1 MLEDNYNH
9 LEIEDKIYNFWESN
23 RLFEPKKNNNKKKY
37 FSIVIPPP
45 NVTGNLHMGHAL
57 NNSIQDLLV
66 RFYRL
71 RGYETLWQPGT
82 DHAGIATE
90 LVVEKK
96 LNEKKQTKNILGRE
110 KFLKEVWNWK
120 EQSGNIIINQLKK
133 LGSSCDWSQTRFT
146 MDKNMSEAVTKVFSE
161 LYKKKLIY
169 KDFKLSNWDPV
180 LKTAISDLEVV
191 QKEIEG
197 KLYYIKYFIDK
208 NDFISIATTRP
219 ETIFADSAIAVN
231 PKDKR
236 YKKLISKKA
245 KIPIIDKQI
254 KIIAD
259 DYADPNQ
266 GSGAVKITPAHDFND
281 YEVGLRHDLE
291 KINIL
296 EADGR
301 LNENCPKK
309 YQGLDRFEAR
319 KLIIDDLKSINALEK
334 EEIIKHNVPYGDRS
348 NSIIEPY
355 LTEQWFLNVKKM
367 STEALK
373 AVKNKKTIFFP
384 EVWTKNYNL
393 WLKDIRPWCISR
405 QIWWGHQIPIWYGN
419 DGKVFSAKDQID
431 AQKQADKYYKKKN
444 SPINQDKDVLDTWF
458 SSALWPFASLGWPKK
473 TYNLKRFYKTSV
485 LVTGFD
491 ILFFWVARMMMM
503 GLFFTNKVPFD
514 KVYIHALVRDIHGQK
529 MSKSKGN
536 VIDPLDLI
544 KKYGADALR
553 FTLMSMASPGRDV
566 KLSEERVKGYR
577 NFLTKIWNV
586 SKFCEFNKCNQDI
599 QIDNKDI
606 KLEVNQWIINEF
618 IYTKN
623 NIDNHIK
630 NFRFDEASKEIYNFV
645 WNVFCDWYLEFSK
658 SIFYSNN
665 HSQIKETKKIFGF
678 IFSKILLILHP
689 FIPFVTEELWSK
701 LKFLEIHRSPLINF
715 NSNKEIKIIKNNNIQ
730 LINWLIKLVSLI
742 RSTKVILQV
751 PPGSFVDICLDYLPK
766 DKQNFLDRN
775 FLIFKKAARI
785 ENYFKKDEKNE
796 NILSVYLDG
805 DIILIKFTTEIS
817 LNDQIIRV
825 KEKIDLIKNSIT
837 LAKNKLSNKSFVNK
851 APKDVV
857 DKEKDILKKLVNDLN
872 QLESIISIKN

>member
-23 RLFEPKKNNNKKKY
+23 KLFEPIKNNKKKY

-57 NNSIQDLLV
+57 NISIQDLLV
-66 RFYRL
+66 RFYRIK
-71 RGYETLWQPGT
+71 GYETLWQPGT

-96 LNEKKQTKNILGRE
+96 LNEKNQTKKILGRDR
-110 KFLKEVWNWK
+110 FLKEVWNWK
-120 EQSGNIIINQLKK
+120 EHSGNLIINQLKK

-146 MDKNMSEAVTKVFSE
+146 MDKFMSEAVIKVFLE
-161 LYKKKLIY
+161 LHKQKLIY
-169 KDFKLSNWDPV
+169 KDYKLSNWDPV

-191 QKEIEG
+191 QKEVEG
-197 KLYYIKYFIDK
+197 KLYYIKYFFNK
-208 NDFISIATTRP
+208 NDFITIATTRP
-219 ETIFADSAIAVN
+219 ETIFADTAIAVN

-236 YKKLISKKA
+236 YKKLINKYV

-254 KIIAD
+254 KIITD
-259 DYADPNQ
+259 DYADPTQ

-281 YEVGLRHDLE
+281 YEVGLRHNLE

-296 EADGR
+296 ESDGR
-301 LNENCPKK
+301 LNKNCPQK
-309 YQGLDRFEAR
+309 YCGLDRFEAR
-319 KLIIDDLKSINALEK
+319 KLIIENLKSINALEK
-334 EEIIKHNVPYGDRS
+334 EEKIKHNVPYGDRS

-384 EVWTKNYNL
+384 ESWTKTYNL

-405 QIWWGHQIPIWYGN
+405 QIWWGHQIPIWYGS
-419 DGKVFSAKDQID
+419 DGNIFSAKDQND
-431 AQKQADKYYKKKN
+431 AQKQADKFYKKKN
-444 SPINQDKDVLDTWF
+444 SPINQDSNVLDTWF
-458 SSALWPFASLGWPKK
+458 SSALWPFASLGWPKR
-473 TYNLKRFYKTSV
+473 TYNFKRFYKTSV

-503 GLFFTNKVPFD
+503 GLFVTKKVPFD
-514 KVYIHALVRDIHGQK
+514 KVYIHALVRDEHGQK

-586 SKFCEFNKCNQDI
+586 SKFCDFNKCN
-599 QIDNKDI
+599 NDI
-606 KLEVNQWIINEF
+606 KIDSKKVKLEFNQWIINEY
-618 IYTKN
+618 IHASKN
-623 NIDNHIK
+623 IENHIK
-630 NFRFDEASKEIYNFV
+630 SFRFDEASKEIYNFV
-645 WNVFCDWYLEFSK
+645 WNIFCDWYLEFSK
-658 SIFYSNN
+658 SIFYSDNQN
-665 HSQIKETKKIFGF
+665 QIKETKKVFGF
-678 IFSKILLILHP
+678 IFSNILLTLHP
-689 FIPFVTEELWSK
+689 FIPFITEELWNR
-701 LKFLEIHRSPLINF
+701 LKFSELYKSPLINF
-715 NSNKEIKIIKNNNIQ
+715 CSNKEIKLIKNNNIE

-751 PPGSFVDICLDYLPK
+751 SPGSFVDVCTDHLPK
-766 DKQNFLDRN
+766 NKKNFLDRN
-775 FLIFKKAARI
+775 FLIFKKASRV
-785 ENYFKKDEKNE
+785 ENYFNKTEKNQ
-796 NILSVYLDG
+796 NIMPIYLDG
-805 DIILIKFTTEIS
+805 DAILIKFATEIS
-817 LNDQIIRV
+817 LKDQIIKV
-825 KEKIDLIKNSIT
+825 KEKIDLIKNTISVI
-837 LAKNKLSNKSFVNK
+837 KNKLSNKSFINK

-857 DKEKDILKKLVNDLN
+857 DKEKDNLKRLVNDLN

>member
-23 RLFEPKKNNNKKKY
+23 KLFEPIKNNKKKY

-57 NNSIQDLLV
+57 NISIQDLLV
-66 RFYRL
+66 RFYRIK
-71 RGYETLWQPGT
+71 GYETLWQPGT

-96 LNEKKQTKNILGRE
+96 LNEKNQTKKILGRD

-120 EQSGNIIINQLKK
+120 EHSGNLIINQLKK

-146 MDKNMSEAVTKVFSE
+146 MDKFMSEAVIKVFLE
-161 LYKKKLIY
+161 LHKQKLIY
-169 KDFKLSNWDPV
+169 KDYKLSNWDPV

-191 QKEIEG
+191 QKEVEG
-197 KLYYIKYFIDK
+197 KLYYIKYFFNK
-208 NDFISIATTRP
+208 NDFITIATTRP
-219 ETIFADSAIAVN
+219 ETIFADTAIAVN

-236 YKKLISKKA
+236 YKKLINKYV

-254 KIIAD
+254 KIITD
-259 DYADPNQ
+259 DYADPTQ

-281 YEVGLRHDLE
+281 YEVGLRHNLE

-296 EADGR
+296 ESDGR
-301 LNENCPKK
+301 LNKNCPQK
-309 YQGLDRFEAR
+309 YCGLDRFEAR
-319 KLIIDDLKSINALEK
+319 KLIIENLKSINALEK
-334 EEIIKHNVPYGDRS
+334 EEKIKHNVPYGDRS

-384 EVWTKNYNL
+384 ESWTKTYNL

-419 DGKVFSAKDQID
+419 DGNIFSAKDQND
-431 AQKQADKYYKKKN
+431 AQKQADKFYKKKN
-444 SPINQDKDVLDTWF
+444 SPINQDRNVLDTWF
-458 SSALWPFASLGWPKK
+458 SSALWPFASLGWPKR
-473 TYNLKRFYKTSV
+473 TYNFKRFYKTSV

-503 GLFFTNKVPFD
+503 GLFVTKKVPFD
-514 KVYIHALVRDIHGQK
+514 KVYIHALVRDEHGQK

-586 SKFCEFNKCNQDI
+586 SKFCDFNKCNH
-599 QIDNKDI
+599 DI
-606 KLEVNQWIINEF
+606 KIDSKKVKLEFNQWIINEY
-618 IYTKN
+618 IHASKN
-623 NIDNHIK
+623 IENHIK
-630 NFRFDEASKEIYNFV
+630 SFRFDEASKEIYNFV
-645 WNVFCDWYLEFSK
+645 WNIFCDWYLEFSK
-658 SIFYSNN
+658 SIFYSDNQN
-665 HSQIKETKKIFGF
+665 QIKETKKVFGF
-678 IFSKILLILHP
+678 IFSNILLTLHP
-689 FIPFVTEELWSK
+689 FIPFITEELWNR
-701 LKFLEIHRSPLINF
+701 LKFSELYKSPLINF
-715 NSNKEIKIIKNNNIQ
+715 YSNKEIKLIKNNNIE

-751 PPGSFVDICLDYLPK
+751 SPGSFVDVCTDHLPK
-766 DKQNFLDRN
+766 NKKNFLDRN
-775 FLIFKKAARI
+775 FLIFKKASRV
-785 ENYFKKDEKNE
+785 ENYFKKTEKNE
-796 NILSVYLDG
+796 NIMPIYLDG
-805 DIILIKFTTEIS
+805 DAILIKFATEIS
-817 LNDQIIRV
+817 LKDQIIKV
-825 KEKIDLIKNSIT
+825 KEKIDLIKNTISVI
-837 LAKNKLSNKSFVNK
+837 KNKLSNKSFINK

-857 DKEKDILKKLVNDLN
+857 DKEKDNLKRLVNDLN

>member
-1 MLEDNYNH
+1 MLEENYNH
-9 LEIEDKIYNFWESN
+9 LDIEDKIYNFWESKK
-23 RLFEPKKNNNKKKY
+23 LFEPKKNNKKKY

-71 RGYETLWQPGT
+71 KGYETLWQPGT

-96 LNEKKQTKNILGRE
+96 LNEKNQSKNTLGRE
-110 KFLKEVWNWK
+110 KFLKEVWDWK
-120 EQSGNIIINQLKK
+120 EHSGNSIINQLKK

-146 MDKNMSEAVTKVFSE
+146 MDTNMSDAVVKVFLE
-161 LYKKKLIY
+161 LHKKKLIY

-191 QKEIEG
+191 QKEVEG
-197 KLYYIKYFIDK
+197 KLYYIKYFINK
-208 NDFISIATTRP
+208 NDFITIATTRP
-219 ETIFADSAIAVN
+219 ETIFADTAIAVN
-231 PKDKR
+231 PKDKK
-236 YKKLISKKA
+236 YKKLINKYA

-259 DYADPNQ
+259 YYADPNQ

-281 YEVGLRHDLE
+281 YEVGLRHNLE

-301 LNENCPKK
+301 LNKNCPQK

-319 KLIIDDLKSINALEK
+319 KLIIEDLKSINTLEK
-334 EEIIKHNVPYGDRS
+334 EETIKHNVPYGDRS
-348 NSIIEPY
+348 NSIVEPY

-367 STEALK
+367 SVEALK
-373 AVKNKKTIFFP
+373 AVKNKKTILFP
-384 EVWTKNYNL
+384 DSWTKTYNL

-405 QIWWGHQIPIWYGN
+405 QIWWGHQIPIWYGS
-419 DGKVFSAKDQID
+419 DGKIFSAKDRND
-431 AQKQADKYYKKKN
+431 AQKQADKFYKKKN
-444 SPINQDKDVLDTWF
+444 SIINQDINVLDTWF

-473 TYNLKRFYKTSV
+473 TYNFKRFYKTSV

-503 GLFFTNKVPFD
+503 GLFVTKKVPFD
-514 KVYIHALVRDIHGQK
+514 KVYIHALVRDEHGQK

-544 KKYGADALR
+544 KKYGADSLR

-586 SKFCEFNKCNQDI
+586 SKFCDFNKCNL
-599 QIDNKDI
+599 DI
-606 KLEVNQWIINEF
+606 KINSKELKLEINQWIFNEY
-618 IYTKN
+618 IRTKN

-658 SIFYSNN
+658 SIFYSDNQN
-665 HSQIKETKKIFGF
+665 QIKETKKVFGF
-678 IFSKILLILHP
+678 IFSNILLTLHP
-689 FIPFVTEELWSK
+689 FIPFVTEELWNR
-701 LKFLEIHRSPLINF
+701 LKFSELYKSPLINF
-715 NSNKEIKIIKNNNIQ
+715 NSHKEIKLIKDNNIE

-751 PPGSFVDICLDYLPK
+751 SPGNFVDVCIDHLPK
-766 DKQNFLDRN
+766 DKKSFLDRN
-775 FLIFKKAARI
+775 FLIFKKASRI

-796 NILSVYLDG
+796 NILPIYLDG
-805 DIILIKFTTEIS
+805 DAILIKFATEIS
-817 LNDQIIRV
+817 LKDQIIKV
-825 KEKIDLIKNSIT
+825 KEKIDLIKNSISLT
-837 LAKNKLSNKSFVNK
+837 KNKLSNKSFINK
-851 APKDVV
+851 APKDIV

>member
-1 MLEDNYNH
+1 
-9 LEIEDKIYNFWESN
+9 
-23 RLFEPKKNNNKKKY
+23 
-37 FSIVIPPP
+37 
-45 NVTGNLHMGHAL
+45 MGHAL

-71 RGYETLWQPGT
+71 KGYETLWQPGT

-96 LNEKKQTKNILGRE
+96 LNEKNQSKNILGRE
-110 KFLKEVWNWK
+110 KFLQEVWNWK
-120 EQSGNIIINQLKK
+120 EHSGNLIINQLKK

-146 MDKNMSEAVTKVFSE
+146 MDKNMSEAVVKVFLE
-161 LYKKKLIY
+161 LHKKKLIY

-191 QKEIEG
+191 QKEVVG
-197 KLYYIKYFIDK
+197 KLYYIKYFINK
-208 NDFISIATTRP
+208 NDFITIATTRP
-219 ETIFADSAIAVN
+219 ETIFADTAIAVN
-231 PKDKR
+231 PKDKK
-236 YKKLISKKA
+236 YKKIINKYA
-245 KIPIIDKQI
+245 QIPIIDKHI

-296 EADGR
+296 ESDGS
-301 LNENCPKK
+301 LNKNCPQK
-309 YQGLDRFEAR
+309 YRGLDRFEAR
-319 KLIIDDLKSINALEK
+319 KLIIEDLKSINALEK
-334 EEIIKHNVPYGDRS
+334 EELIKHNVPYGDRS

-355 LTEQWFLNVKKM
+355 LTEQWFLNVKKL
-367 STEALK
+367 SKEALK

-384 EVWTKNYNL
+384 ETWTKTYNL

-405 QIWWGHQIPIWYGN
+405 QIWWGHQIPVWYGS
-419 DGKVFSAKDQID
+419 DGKIFSAKDQTD
-431 AQKQADKYYKKKN
+431 AQKQADKFYKKKN
-444 SPINQDKDVLDTWF
+444 SPINQDRSVLDTWF

-503 GLFFTNKVPFD
+503 GLFVTKKVPFD
-514 KVYIHALVRDIHGQK
+514 KVYIHALVRDEHGQK

-536 VIDPLDLI
+536 VIDPLNLI

-586 SKFCEFNKCNQDI
+586 SKFCDFNKCNL
-599 QIDNKDI
+599 DI
-606 KLEVNQWIINEF
+606 KIDSKEVKLEINQWIINEY

-623 NIDNHIK
+623 NIENHIK

-658 SIFYSNN
+658 SIFYSDNSN
-665 HSQIKETKKIFGF
+665 QIKETKKVFGF
-678 IFSKILLILHP
+678 IFSNILLTLHP
-689 FIPFVTEELWSK
+689 FIPFVTEELWNR
-701 LKFLEIHRSPLINF
+701 LKFSELYKSPLINF
-715 NSNKEIKIIKNNNIQ
+715 YYNKEIKLIKNDNIE

-751 PPGSFVDICLDYLPK
+751 SPGNFVDVSIDHLPK
-766 DKQNFLDRN
+766 DKKSFLEKNF
-775 FLIFKKAARI
+775 FIFKKASRV

-796 NILSVYLDG
+796 NILPIYLDG
-805 DIILIKFTTEIS
+805 DAILIKFATEIS
-817 LNDQIIRV
+817 LKDQIIKV
-825 KEKIDLIKNSIT
+825 KEKIDLIKNSIDVS
-837 LAKNKLSNKSFVNK
+837 KNKLSNKSFINK
-851 APKDVV
+851 APKDIV
-857 DKEKDILKKLVNDLN
+857 DKEKDILKRLVNDLN
-872 QLESIISIKN
+872 QLEGIISIKN

>member
-23 RLFEPKKNNNKKKY
+23 KLFEPIKNNKKKY

-57 NNSIQDLLV
+57 NISIQDLLV
-66 RFYRL
+66 RFYRIK
-71 RGYETLWQPGT
+71 GYETLWQPGT

-96 LNEKKQTKNILGRE
+96 LNEKNQTKKILGRD

-120 EQSGNIIINQLKK
+120 EHSGNLIINQLKK

-146 MDKNMSEAVTKVFSE
+146 MDKFMSEAVIKVFLE
-161 LYKKKLIY
+161 LHKQKLIY
-169 KDFKLSNWDPV
+169 KDYKLSNWDPV

-191 QKEIEG
+191 QKEVEG
-197 KLYYIKYFIDK
+197 KLYYIKYFFNK
-208 NDFISIATTRP
+208 NDFITIATTRP
-219 ETIFADSAIAVN
+219 ETIFADTAIAVN

-236 YKKLISKKA
+236 YKKLINKYV

-254 KIIAD
+254 KIITD
-259 DYADPNQ
+259 DYADPTQ

-281 YEVGLRHDLE
+281 YEVGLRHNLE

-296 EADGR
+296 ESDGR
-301 LNENCPKK
+301 LNKNCPQK
-309 YQGLDRFEAR
+309 YCGLDRFEAR
-319 KLIIDDLKSINALEK
+319 KLIIENLKSINALEK
-334 EEIIKHNVPYGDRS
+334 EEKIKHNVPYGDRS

-384 EVWTKNYNL
+384 ESWTKTYNL

-405 QIWWGHQIPIWYGN
+405 QIWWGHQIPIWYGS
-419 DGKVFSAKDQID
+419 DGNIFSAKDQND
-431 AQKQADKYYKKKN
+431 AQKQADKFYKKKN
-444 SPINQDKDVLDTWF
+444 SPINQDSNVLDTWF
-458 SSALWPFASLGWPKK
+458 SSALWPFASLGWPKR
-473 TYNLKRFYKTSV
+473 TYNFKRFYKTSV

-503 GLFFTNKVPFD
+503 GLFVTKKVPFD
-514 KVYIHALVRDIHGQK
+514 KVYIHALVRDEHGQK

-586 SKFCEFNKCNQDI
+586 SKFCDFNKCNH
-599 QIDNKDI
+599 DI
-606 KLEVNQWIINEF
+606 KIDSKKVKLEFNQWIINEY
-618 IYTKN
+618 IHASKN
-623 NIDNHIK
+623 IENHIK
-630 NFRFDEASKEIYNFV
+630 SFRFDEASKEIYNFV
-645 WNVFCDWYLEFSK
+645 WNIFCDWYLEFSK
-658 SIFYSNN
+658 SIFYSDNQN
-665 HSQIKETKKIFGF
+665 QIKETKKVFGF
-678 IFSKILLILHP
+678 IFSNILLTLHP
-689 FIPFVTEELWSK
+689 FIPFITEELWNR
-701 LKFLEIHRSPLINF
+701 LKFSELYKSPLINF
-715 NSNKEIKIIKNNNIQ
+715 YSNKEIKLIKNNNIE

-751 PPGSFVDICLDYLPK
+751 SPGSFVDVCTDHLPK
-766 DKQNFLDRN
+766 NKKNFLDRN
-775 FLIFKKAARI
+775 FLIFKKASRV
-785 ENYFKKDEKNE
+785 ENYFNKTEKNQ
-796 NILSVYLDG
+796 NVMPIYLDG
-805 DIILIKFTTEIS
+805 DAILIKFATEIS
-817 LNDQIIRV
+817 LKDQIIKV
-825 KEKIDLIKNSIT
+825 KEKIDLIKNTISVT
-837 LAKNKLSNKSFVNK
+837 KNKLSNKSFINK

-857 DKEKDILKKLVNDLN
+857 DKEKDNLKRLVNDLN

>member
-1 MLEDNYNH
+1 MFEENYNH
-9 LEIEDKIYNFWESN
+9 LDIEDKIYAFWE
-23 RLFEPKKNNNKKKY
+23 RHKLFEPKKNNKKKY

-71 RGYETLWQPGT
+71 KGYETLWQPGT

-90 LVVEKK
+90 LVVEKR
-96 LNEKKQTKNILGRE
+96 LNEKNQSKNILGRE

-120 EQSGNIIINQLKK
+120 EHSGNLIINQLKK

-146 MDKNMSEAVTKVFSE
+146 MDKNMSEAVVKVFLE
-161 LYKKKLIY
+161 LHKKKLIY

-180 LKTAISDLEVV
+180 LQTAISDLEVV
-191 QKEIEG
+191 QKEVEG
-197 KLYYIKYFIDK
+197 KLYYIKYLINKD
-208 NDFISIATTRP
+208 DFITIATTRP
-219 ETIFADSAIAVN
+219 ETIFADTAIAVN
-231 PKDKR
+231 PKDKK
-236 YKKLISKKA
+236 YKKLINKYA

-281 YEVGLRHDLE
+281 YDVGLRHDLE

-296 EADGR
+296 ESNGR
-301 LNENCPKK
+301 LNKNCPQK
-309 YQGLDRFEAR
+309 YHGLDRFEAR
-319 KLIIDDLKSINALEK
+319 KLIIEDLKSINALEK
-334 EEIIKHNVPYGDRS
+334 EEKIKHNVPYGDRS

-367 STEALK
+367 SAEALK
-373 AVKNKKTIFFP
+373 AVKNKKTFFFP
-384 EVWTKNYNL
+384 ESWTKTYNL

-405 QIWWGHQIPIWYGN
+405 QIWWGHQIPIWYGS
-419 DGKVFSAKDQID
+419 DGKIFSAKDQND
-431 AQKQADKYYKKKN
+431 AQKQADKFYKKKN
-444 SPINQDKDVLDTWF
+444 SSINQDSNVLDTWF

-473 TYNLKRFYKTSV
+473 TYNFKRFYKTSV

-503 GLFFTNKVPFD
+503 GLFVTKKVPFD
-514 KVYIHALVRDIHGQK
+514 KVYIHALVRDEHGQK

-566 KLSEERVKGYR
+566 KLSEERIKGYR

-586 SKFCEFNKCNQDI
+586 SKFCDFNKCNL
-599 QIDNKDI
+599 DI
-606 KLEVNQWIINEF
+606 KIDSKEVKLEINQWIINEY
-618 IYTKN
+618 IHAKK
-623 NIDNHIK
+623 NIDSHIT

-645 WNVFCDWYLEFSK
+645 WNIFCDWYLEFSK
-658 SIFYSNN
+658 SIFYSDNQN
-665 HSQIKETKKIFGF
+665 QIKETKKVFGL
-678 IFSKILLILHP
+678 IFSNILLTLHP
-689 FIPFVTEELWSK
+689 FIPFVTEELWNR
-701 LKFLEIHRSPLINF
+701 LKFLDLYKSPLINCYSDKKF
-715 NSNKEIKIIKNNNIQ
+715 AVIKNSNVE

-751 PPGSFVDICLDYLPK
+751 SPGNFVDVCIDHLSK
-766 DKQNFLDRN
+766 DKKSFLERN
-775 FLIFKKAARI
+775 FLIFKKASRV
-785 ENYFKKDEKNE
+785 ENYFKKDEKND
-796 NILSVYLDG
+796 NILPIYLDG
-805 DIILIKFTTEIS
+805 DAILIKFATEIS
-817 LNDQIIRV
+817 LKDQIIKV
-825 KEKIDLIKNSIT
+825 KEKIDLIKNTIIIT
-837 LAKNKLSNKSFVNK
+837 KNKLSNKSFINK

>member
-23 RLFEPKKNNNKKKY
+23 KLFEPIKNNKKKY

-57 NNSIQDLLV
+57 NISIQDLLV
-66 RFYRL
+66 RFYRIK
-71 RGYETLWQPGT
+71 GYETLWQPGT

-96 LNEKKQTKNILGRE
+96 LNEKNQTKKILGRD

-120 EQSGNIIINQLKK
+120 EHSGNLIINQLKK

-146 MDKNMSEAVTKVFSE
+146 MDKFMSEAVIKVFLE
-161 LYKKKLIY
+161 LHKQKLIY
-169 KDFKLSNWDPV
+169 KDYKLSNWDPV

-191 QKEIEG
+191 QKEVEG
-197 KLYYIKYFIDK
+197 KLYYIKYFFNK
-208 NDFISIATTRP
+208 NDFITIATTRP
-219 ETIFADSAIAVN
+219 ETIFADTAIAVN

-236 YKKLISKKA
+236 YKKLINKYV

-254 KIIAD
+254 KIITD
-259 DYADPNQ
+259 DYADPTQ

-281 YEVGLRHDLE
+281 YEVGLRHNLE

-296 EADGR
+296 ESDGR
-301 LNENCPKK
+301 LNKNCPQK
-309 YQGLDRFEAR
+309 YCGLDRFEAR
-319 KLIIDDLKSINALEK
+319 KLIIENLKSINALEK
-334 EEIIKHNVPYGDRS
+334 EEKIKHNVPYGDRS

-384 EVWTKNYNL
+384 ESWTKTYNL

-405 QIWWGHQIPIWYGN
+405 QIWWGHQIPIWYGS
-419 DGKVFSAKDQID
+419 DGNIFSAKDQND
-431 AQKQADKYYKKKN
+431 AQKQADKFYKKKN
-444 SPINQDKDVLDTWF
+444 SPINQDSNVLDTWF
-458 SSALWPFASLGWPKK
+458 SSALWPFASLGWPKR
-473 TYNLKRFYKTSV
+473 TYNFKRFYKTSV

-503 GLFFTNKVPFD
+503 GLFVTKKVPFD
-514 KVYIHALVRDIHGQK
+514 KVYIHALVRDEHGQK

-577 NFLTKIWNV
+577 NFLTKIWNI
-586 SKFCEFNKCNQDI
+586 SKFCDFNKCNHNI
-599 QIDNKDI
+599 KIDSKEV
-606 KLEVNQWIINEF
+606 KLEFNQWIINEY
-618 IYTKN
+618 IHASKN
-623 NIDNHIK
+623 IENHIK
-630 NFRFDEASKEIYNFV
+630 SFRFDEASKEIYNFV
-645 WNVFCDWYLEFSK
+645 WNIFCDWYLEFSK
-658 SIFYSNN
+658 SIFYSDNQN
-665 HSQIKETKKIFGF
+665 QIKETKKVFGF
-678 IFSKILLILHP
+678 IFSNILLTLHP
-689 FIPFVTEELWSK
+689 FIPFITEELWNR
-701 LKFLEIHRSPLINF
+701 LKFSELYKSPLINF
-715 NSNKEIKIIKNNNIQ
+715 YSNKEIKLIKNNNIE

-751 PPGSFVDICLDYLPK
+751 SPGSFVDVCTDHLPK
-766 DKQNFLDRN
+766 NKKNFLDRN
-775 FLIFKKAARI
+775 FLIFKKASRV
-785 ENYFKKDEKNE
+785 ENYFNKTEKNQ
-796 NILSVYLDG
+796 NIMPIYLDG
-805 DIILIKFTTEIS
+805 DAILIKFATEIS
-817 LNDQIIRV
+817 LKDQIIKV
-825 KEKIDLIKNSIT
+825 KEKIDLIKNTISVT
-837 LAKNKLSNKSFVNK
+837 KNKLSNKSFINK

-857 DKEKDILKKLVNDLN
+857 DKEKDNLKRLVNDLN

>member
-23 RLFEPKKNNNKKKY
+23 KLFEPIKNNKKKY

-57 NNSIQDLLV
+57 NISIQDLLV
-66 RFYRL
+66 RFYRIK
-71 RGYETLWQPGT
+71 GYETLWQPGT

-96 LNEKKQTKNILGRE
+96 LNEKNQTKKILGRD

-120 EQSGNIIINQLKK
+120 EHSGNLIINQLKK

-146 MDKNMSEAVTKVFSE
+146 MDKFMSEAVIKVFLE
-161 LYKKKLIY
+161 LHKQKLIY
-169 KDFKLSNWDPV
+169 KDYKLSNWDPV

-191 QKEIEG
+191 QKEVEG
-197 KLYYIKYFIDK
+197 KLYYIKYFFNK
-208 NDFISIATTRP
+208 NDFITIATTRP
-219 ETIFADSAIAVN
+219 ETIFADTAIAVN

-236 YKKLISKKA
+236 YKKLINKYV

-254 KIIAD
+254 KIITD
-259 DYADPNQ
+259 DYADPTQ

-281 YEVGLRHDLE
+281 YEVGLRHNLE

-296 EADGR
+296 ESDGR
-301 LNENCPKK
+301 LNKNCPQK
-309 YQGLDRFEAR
+309 YCGLDRFEAR
-319 KLIIDDLKSINALEK
+319 KLIIENLKSINALEK
-334 EEIIKHNVPYGDRS
+334 EEKIKHNVPYGDRS

-384 EVWTKNYNL
+384 ESWTKTYNL

-405 QIWWGHQIPIWYGN
+405 QIWWGHQIPIWYGS
-419 DGKVFSAKDQID
+419 DGNIFSAKDQND
-431 AQKQADKYYKKKN
+431 AQKQADKFYKKKN
-444 SPINQDKDVLDTWF
+444 SPINQDSNVLDTWF
-458 SSALWPFASLGWPKK
+458 SSALWPFASLGWPKR
-473 TYNLKRFYKTSV
+473 TYNFKRFYKTSV

-503 GLFFTNKVPFD
+503 GLFVTKKVPFD
-514 KVYIHALVRDIHGQK
+514 KVYIHALVRDEHGQK

-586 SKFCEFNKCNQDI
+586 SKFCDFNKCNH
-599 QIDNKDI
+599 DI
-606 KLEVNQWIINEF
+606 KIDSKKVKLEFNQWIINEY
-618 IYTKN
+618 IHASKN
-623 NIDNHIK
+623 IENHIK
-630 NFRFDEASKEIYNFV
+630 SFRFDEASKEIYNFV
-645 WNVFCDWYLEFSK
+645 WNIFCDWYLEFSK
-658 SIFYSNN
+658 SIFYSDNQN
-665 HSQIKETKKIFGF
+665 QIKETKKVFGF
-678 IFSKILLILHP
+678 IFSNILLTLHP
-689 FIPFVTEELWSK
+689 FIPFITEELWNR
-701 LKFLEIHRSPLINF
+701 LKFSELYKSPLINF
-715 NSNKEIKIIKNNNIQ
+715 YSNKEIKLIKNNNIE

-751 PPGSFVDICLDYLPK
+751 SPGSFVDVCTDYLPK
-766 DKQNFLDRN
+766 NKKNFLDRN
-775 FLIFKKAARI
+775 FLIFKKASRV
-785 ENYFKKDEKNE
+785 ENYFNKTEKNQ
-796 NILSVYLDG
+796 NIMPIYLDG
-805 DIILIKFTTEIS
+805 DAILIKFATEIS
-817 LNDQIIRV
+817 LKDQIIKV
-825 KEKIDLIKNSIT
+825 KEKIDLIKNTISVT
-837 LAKNKLSNKSFVNK
+837 KNKLSNKSFINK

-857 DKEKDILKKLVNDLN
+857 DKEKDNLKRLVNDLN

>member
-1 MLEDNYNH
+1 MLEENYNH
-9 LEIEDKIYNFWESN
+9 LDIEEKIYNFWESN
-23 RLFEPKKNNNKKKY
+23 QLFKPKKNNKKKY

-71 RGYETLWQPGT
+71 KGYETLWQPGT

-90 LVVEKK
+90 LIVEKK
-96 LNEKKQTKNILGRE
+96 LNEKNQSKNTLGRE

-120 EQSGNIIINQLKK
+120 EHSGNLIINQLKK

-146 MDKNMSEAVTKVFSE
+146 MDANMSEAVVKVF
-161 LYKKKLIY
+161 LDLHKKKLIY

-191 QKEIEG
+191 QKEVEG
-197 KLYYIKYFIDK
+197 KLYYIKYFINK
-208 NDFISIATTRP
+208 NDFITIATTRP

-231 PKDKR
+231 PKDKK
-236 YKKLISKKA
+236 YKKLINKYA

-259 DYADPNQ
+259 YYADPNQ

-281 YEVGLRHDLE
+281 YEVGLRHNLE

-296 EADGR
+296 ESDGR
-301 LNENCPKK
+301 LNKNCPQK
-309 YQGLDRFEAR
+309 YHGLDRFDAR
-319 KLIIDDLKSINALEK
+319 KLIIEDLKSINALEK

-367 STEALK
+367 SVEALK

-384 EVWTKNYNL
+384 DSWTKTYNL

-405 QIWWGHQIPIWYGN
+405 QIWWGHQIPIWYGS
-419 DGKVFSAKDQID
+419 DGKIFSAKDQND
-431 AQKQADKYYKKKN
+431 AQKQADKFYKKKK
-444 SPINQDKDVLDTWF
+444 SSINQDSNVLDTWF

-473 TYNLKRFYKTSV
+473 TYNFKRFYKTSV

-503 GLFFTNKVPFD
+503 GLFVTKKVPFD
-514 KVYIHALVRDIHGQK
+514 KVYIHALVRDEHGQK

-586 SKFCEFNKCNQDI
+586 SKFCDFNKCNL
-599 QIDNKDI
+599 DI
-606 KLEVNQWIINEF
+606 KIDSKEVKLEINQWIINEY
-618 IYTKN
+618 IQAKN

-645 WNVFCDWYLEFSK
+645 WNIFCDWYLEFSK
-658 SIFYSNN
+658 SIFYSDNQ
-665 HSQIKETKKIFGF
+665 SQTKETKKVFGF
-678 IFSKILLILHP
+678 IFSNILLTLHP
-689 FIPFVTEELWSK
+689 FIPFITEELWNR
-701 LKFLEIHRSPLINF
+701 LKFSDLHKSSLINF
-715 NSNKEIKIIKNNNIQ
+715 YSDKEIKLIKNDNIE
-730 LINWLIKLVSLI
+730 LINWLIKLVTLI

-751 PPGSFVDICLDYLPK
+751 SPGNFVDVCIDHLPK
-766 DKQNFLDRN
+766 DKKSFLERN
-775 FLIFKKAARI
+775 FLIFKKASRV
-785 ENYFKKDEKNE
+785 ENYFKKDDKND
-796 NILSVYLDG
+796 NILPVYLDG
-805 DIILIKFTTEIS
+805 DAILIKFATEIS
-817 LNDQIIRV
+817 LKDQIIKV
-825 KEKIDLIKNSIT
+825 KEKINLVKNSISI
-837 LAKNKLSNKSFVNK
+837 NKK
-851 APKDVV
+851 
-857 DKEKDILKKLVNDLN
+857 
-872 QLESIISIKN
+872 

>member
-23 RLFEPKKNNNKKKY
+23 KLFEPIKNNKKKY

-57 NNSIQDLLV
+57 NISIQDLLV
-66 RFYRL
+66 RFYRIK
-71 RGYETLWQPGT
+71 GYETLWQPGT

-96 LNEKKQTKNILGRE
+96 LNEKNQTKKILGRD

-120 EQSGNIIINQLKK
+120 EHSGNLIINQLKK

-146 MDKNMSEAVTKVFSE
+146 MDKFMSEAVIKVFLE
-161 LYKKKLIY
+161 LHKQKLIY
-169 KDFKLSNWDPV
+169 KDYKLSNWDPV

-191 QKEIEG
+191 QKEVEG
-197 KLYYIKYFIDK
+197 KLYYIKYFFNK
-208 NDFISIATTRP
+208 NDYITIATTRP
-219 ETIFADSAIAVN
+219 ETIFADTAIAVN

-236 YKKLISKKA
+236 YKKLINKYV

-254 KIIAD
+254 KIITD
-259 DYADPNQ
+259 DYADPTQ

-281 YEVGLRHDLE
+281 YEVGLRHNLE

-296 EADGR
+296 ESDGR
-301 LNENCPKK
+301 LNKNCPQK
-309 YQGLDRFEAR
+309 YCGLDRFEAR
-319 KLIIDDLKSINALEK
+319 KLIIENLKSINALEK
-334 EEIIKHNVPYGDRS
+334 EEKIKHNVPYGDRS

-384 EVWTKNYNL
+384 ESWTKTYNL

-405 QIWWGHQIPIWYGN
+405 QIWWGHQIPIWYGS
-419 DGKVFSAKDQID
+419 DGNIFSAKDQND
-431 AQKQADKYYKKKN
+431 AQKQADKFYKKKN
-444 SPINQDKDVLDTWF
+444 SPINQDSNVLDTWF
-458 SSALWPFASLGWPKK
+458 SSALWPFASLGWPKR
-473 TYNLKRFYKTSV
+473 TYNFKRFYKTSV

-503 GLFFTNKVPFD
+503 GLFVTKKVPFD
-514 KVYIHALVRDIHGQK
+514 KVYIHALVRDEHGQK

-586 SKFCEFNKCNQDI
+586 SKFCDFNKCNH
-599 QIDNKDI
+599 DI
-606 KLEVNQWIINEF
+606 KIDSKKVKLEFNQWIINEY
-618 IYTKN
+618 IHASKN
-623 NIDNHIK
+623 IENHIK
-630 NFRFDEASKEIYNFV
+630 SFRFDEASKEIYNFV
-645 WNVFCDWYLEFSK
+645 WNIFCDWYLEFSK
-658 SIFYSNN
+658 SIFYSDNQN
-665 HSQIKETKKIFGF
+665 QIKETKKVFGF
-678 IFSKILLILHP
+678 IFSNILLTLHP
-689 FIPFVTEELWSK
+689 FIPFITEELWNR
-701 LKFLEIHRSPLINF
+701 LKFSELYKSPLINF
-715 NSNKEIKIIKNNNIQ
+715 YSNKEIKLIKNNNIE

-751 PPGSFVDICLDYLPK
+751 SPGSFVDVCTDHLPK
-766 DKQNFLDRN
+766 NKKNFLDRN
-775 FLIFKKAARI
+775 FLIFKKASRV
-785 ENYFKKDEKNE
+785 ENYFNKTEKNQ
-796 NILSVYLDG
+796 NIMPIYLDG
-805 DIILIKFTTEIS
+805 DAILIKFATEIS
-817 LNDQIIRV
+817 LKDQIIKV
-825 KEKIDLIKNSIT
+825 KEKIDLIKNTISVT
-837 LAKNKLSNKSFVNK
+837 KNKLSNKSFINK

-857 DKEKDILKKLVNDLN
+857 DKEKDNLKRLVNDLN

>member
-23 RLFEPKKNNNKKKY
+23 KLFEPIKNNKKKY

-57 NNSIQDLLV
+57 NISIQDLLV
-66 RFYRL
+66 RFYRIK
-71 RGYETLWQPGT
+71 GYETLWQPGT

-96 LNEKKQTKNILGRE
+96 LNEKNQTKKILGRD

-120 EQSGNIIINQLKK
+120 EHSGNLIINQLKK

-146 MDKNMSEAVTKVFSE
+146 MDKFMSEAVIKVFLE
-161 LYKKKLIY
+161 LHKQKLIY
-169 KDFKLSNWDPV
+169 KDYKLSNWDPV

-191 QKEIEG
+191 QKEVEG
-197 KLYYIKYFIDK
+197 KLYYIKYFFNK
-208 NDFISIATTRP
+208 NDFITISTTRP
-219 ETIFADSAIAVN
+219 ETIFADTAIAVN

-236 YKKLISKKA
+236 YKKLINKYV

-254 KIIAD
+254 KIITD
-259 DYADPNQ
+259 DYADPTQ

-281 YEVGLRHDLE
+281 YEVGLRHNLE

-296 EADGR
+296 ESDGR
-301 LNENCPKK
+301 LNKNCPQK
-309 YQGLDRFEAR
+309 YCGLDRFEAR
-319 KLIIDDLKSINALEK
+319 KLIIENLKSINALEK
-334 EEIIKHNVPYGDRS
+334 EEKIKHNVPYGDRS

-384 EVWTKNYNL
+384 ESWTKTYNL

-405 QIWWGHQIPIWYGN
+405 QIWWGHQIPIWYGS
-419 DGKVFSAKDQID
+419 DGNIFSAKDQND
-431 AQKQADKYYKKKN
+431 AQKQADKFYKKKN
-444 SPINQDKDVLDTWF
+444 SPINQDSNVLDTWF
-458 SSALWPFASLGWPKK
+458 SSALWPFASLGWPKR
-473 TYNLKRFYKTSV
+473 TYNFKRFYKTSV

-503 GLFFTNKVPFD
+503 GLFVTKKVPFD
-514 KVYIHALVRDIHGQK
+514 KVYIHALVRDEHGQK

-586 SKFCEFNKCNQDI
+586 SKFCDFNKCNH
-599 QIDNKDI
+599 DI
-606 KLEVNQWIINEF
+606 KIDSKKVKLEFNQWIINEY
-618 IYTKN
+618 IHASKN
-623 NIDNHIK
+623 IENHIK
-630 NFRFDEASKEIYNFV
+630 SFRFDEASKEIYNFV
-645 WNVFCDWYLEFSK
+645 WNIFCDWYLEFSK
-658 SIFYSNN
+658 SIFYSDNQN
-665 HSQIKETKKIFGF
+665 QIKETKKVFGF
-678 IFSKILLILHP
+678 IFSNILLTLHP
-689 FIPFVTEELWSK
+689 FIPFITEELWNR
-701 LKFLEIHRSPLINF
+701 LKFSELYKSPLINF
-715 NSNKEIKIIKNNNIQ
+715 YSNKEIKLIKNNNIE

-751 PPGSFVDICLDYLPK
+751 SPGSFVDVCTDHLPK
-766 DKQNFLDRN
+766 NKKNFLDRN
-775 FLIFKKAARI
+775 FLIFKKASRV
-785 ENYFKKDEKNE
+785 ENYFNKTEKNQ
-796 NILSVYLDG
+796 NIMPIYLDG
-805 DIILIKFTTEIS
+805 DAILIKFATEIS
-817 LNDQIIRV
+817 LKDQIIKV
-825 KEKIDLIKNSIT
+825 KEKIDLIKNTISVT
-837 LAKNKLSNKSFVNK
+837 KNKLSNKSFINK

-857 DKEKDILKKLVNDLN
+857 DKEKDNLKRLVNDLN

>member
-23 RLFEPKKNNNKKKY
+23 KLFEPIKNNKKKY

-57 NNSIQDLLV
+57 NISIQDLLV
-66 RFYRL
+66 RFYRIK
-71 RGYETLWQPGT
+71 GYETLWQPGT

-96 LNEKKQTKNILGRE
+96 LNEKNQTKKILGRD

-120 EQSGNIIINQLKK
+120 EHSGNLIINQLKK

-146 MDKNMSEAVTKVFSE
+146 MDKFMSEAVIKVFLE
-161 LYKKKLIY
+161 LHKQKLIY
-169 KDFKLSNWDPV
+169 KDYKLSNWDPV

-191 QKEIEG
+191 QKEVEG
-197 KLYYIKYFIDK
+197 KLYYIKYFFNK
-208 NDFISIATTRP
+208 NDFITIATTRP
-219 ETIFADSAIAVN
+219 ETIFADTAIAVN

-236 YKKLISKKA
+236 YKKLINKYV

-254 KIIAD
+254 KIITD
-259 DYADPNQ
+259 DYADPTQ

-281 YEVGLRHDLE
+281 YEVGLRHNLE

-296 EADGR
+296 ESDGR
-301 LNENCPKK
+301 LNKNCPQK
-309 YQGLDRFEAR
+309 YCGLDRFEAR
-319 KLIIDDLKSINALEK
+319 KLIIENLKSINALEK
-334 EEIIKHNVPYGDRS
+334 EEKIKHNVPYGDRS

-384 EVWTKNYNL
+384 ESWTKIYNL

-405 QIWWGHQIPIWYGN
+405 QIWWGHQIPIWYGS
-419 DGKVFSAKDQID
+419 DGNIFSAKDQND
-431 AQKQADKYYKKKN
+431 AQKQADKFYKKKN
-444 SPINQDKDVLDTWF
+444 SPINQDKNVLDTWF
-458 SSALWPFASLGWPKK
+458 SSALWPFASLGWPKR
-473 TYNLKRFYKTSV
+473 TYNFKRFYKTSV

-503 GLFFTNKVPFD
+503 GLFITKKVPFD
-514 KVYIHALVRDIHGQK
+514 KVYIHALVRDEHGQK

-577 NFLTKIWNV
+577 NFLTKIWNI
-586 SKFCEFNKCNQDI
+586 SKFCDFNKCNHNI
-599 QIDNKDI
+599 KIDSKEV
-606 KLEVNQWIINEF
+606 KLEFNQWIINEY
-618 IYTKN
+618 IHASKN
-623 NIDNHIK
+623 IENHIK
-630 NFRFDEASKEIYNFV
+630 SFRFDEASKEIYNFV
-645 WNVFCDWYLEFSK
+645 WNIFCDWYLEFSK
-658 SIFYSNN
+658 SIFYSDNQN
-665 HSQIKETKKIFGF
+665 QIKETKKVFGF
-678 IFSKILLILHP
+678 IFSNILLTLHP
-689 FIPFVTEELWSK
+689 FIPFITEELWNR
-701 LKFLEIHRSPLINF
+701 LKFSELYKSPLINF
-715 NSNKEIKIIKNNNIQ
+715 YSNKEIKLIKNNNIE

-751 PPGSFVDICLDYLPK
+751 SPGSFVDVCTDYLPK
-766 DKQNFLDRN
+766 NKKNFLDRN
-775 FLIFKKAARI
+775 FLIFKKASRV
-785 ENYFKKDEKNE
+785 ENYFNKTEKNQ
-796 NILSVYLDG
+796 NIMPIYLDG
-805 DIILIKFTTEIS
+805 DAILIKFATEIS
-817 LNDQIIRV
+817 LKDQIIKV
-825 KEKIDLIKNSIT
+825 KEKIDLIKNTISVI
-837 LAKNKLSNKSFVNK
+837 KNKLSNKSFINK

-857 DKEKDILKKLVNDLN
+857 DKEKDNLKRLVNDLN

>member
-1 MLEDNYNH
+1 MLEENYNH
-9 LEIEDKIYNFWESN
+9 LDIEEKIYNFWESN
-23 RLFEPKKNNNKKKY
+23 QLFKPKKNNKKKY

-71 RGYETLWQPGT
+71 KGYETLWQPGT

-90 LVVEKK
+90 LIVEKK
-96 LNEKKQTKNILGRE
+96 LNEKNQSKNTLGRE

-120 EQSGNIIINQLKK
+120 EHSGNLIINQLKK

-146 MDKNMSEAVTKVFSE
+146 MDANMSEAVVKVF
-161 LYKKKLIY
+161 LDLHKKKLIY

-191 QKEIEG
+191 QKEVEG
-197 KLYYIKYFIDK
+197 KLYYIKYFINK
-208 NDFISIATTRP
+208 NDFITIATTRP

-231 PKDKR
+231 PKDKK
-236 YKKLISKKA
+236 YKKLINKYA

-259 DYADPNQ
+259 YYADPNQ

-281 YEVGLRHDLE
+281 YEVGLRHNLE

-296 EADGR
+296 ESDGR
-301 LNENCPKK
+301 LNKNCPQK
-309 YQGLDRFEAR
+309 YRGLDRFDAR
-319 KLIIDDLKSINALEK
+319 KLIIEDLKSINALEK

-367 STEALK
+367 SVEALK

-384 EVWTKNYNL
+384 DSWTKTYNL

-405 QIWWGHQIPIWYGN
+405 QIWWGHQIPIWYGS
-419 DGKVFSAKDQID
+419 DGKIFSAKDQND
-431 AQKQADKYYKKKN
+431 AQKQADKFYKKKK
-444 SPINQDKDVLDTWF
+444 SSINQDSNVLDTWF

-473 TYNLKRFYKTSV
+473 TYNFKRFYKTSV

-503 GLFFTNKVPFD
+503 GLFVTKKVPFD
-514 KVYIHALVRDIHGQK
+514 KVYIHALVRDEHGQK

-586 SKFCEFNKCNQDI
+586 SKFCDFNKCNL
-599 QIDNKDI
+599 DI
-606 KLEVNQWIINEF
+606 KIDSKEVKLEINQWIINEY
-618 IYTKN
+618 IQAKN

-630 NFRFDEASKEIYNFV
+630 NFRFDDASKEIYNFV
-645 WNVFCDWYLEFSK
+645 WNIFCDWYLEFSK
-658 SIFYSNN
+658 SIFYSDNQ
-665 HSQIKETKKIFGF
+665 SQTKETKKVFGF
-678 IFSKILLILHP
+678 IFSNILLTLHP
-689 FIPFVTEELWSK
+689 FIPFITEELWNR
-701 LKFLEIHRSPLINF
+701 LKFSDLHKSSLINF
-715 NSNKEIKIIKNNNIQ
+715 YSDKEIKLIKNDNIE
-730 LINWLIKLVSLI
+730 LINWLIKLVTLI

-751 PPGSFVDICLDYLPK
+751 SPGNFVDVCIDHLPK
-766 DKQNFLDRN
+766 DKKSFLERN
-775 FLIFKKAARI
+775 FLIFKKASRV
-785 ENYFKKDEKNE
+785 ENYFKKDDKND
-796 NILSVYLDG
+796 NLLPVYLDG
-805 DIILIKFTTEIS
+805 DAILIKFATEIS
-817 LNDQIIRV
+817 LKDQIIKV
-825 KEKIDLIKNSIT
+825 KEKINLVKNTISIT
-837 LAKNKLSNKSFVNK
+837 KNKLSNKSFINK
-851 APKDVV
+851 APKDIV

>member
-23 RLFEPKKNNNKKKY
+23 KLFEPIKNNKKKY

-57 NNSIQDLLV
+57 NISIQDLLV
-66 RFYRL
+66 RFYRIK
-71 RGYETLWQPGT
+71 GYETLWQPGT

-96 LNEKKQTKNILGRE
+96 LNEKNQTKKILGRDR
-110 KFLKEVWNWK
+110 FLKEVWNWK
-120 EQSGNIIINQLKK
+120 EHSGNLIINQLKK

-146 MDKNMSEAVTKVFSE
+146 MDKFMSEAVIKVFLE
-161 LYKKKLIY
+161 LHKQKLIY
-169 KDFKLSNWDPV
+169 KDYKLSNWDPV

-191 QKEIEG
+191 QKEVEG
-197 KLYYIKYFIDK
+197 KLYYIKYFLNK
-208 NDFISIATTRP
+208 NDFITIATTRP
-219 ETIFADSAIAVN
+219 ETIFADTAIAVN

-236 YKKLISKKA
+236 YKKLINKYV

-254 KIIAD
+254 KIITD
-259 DYADPNQ
+259 DYADPTQ

-281 YEVGLRHDLE
+281 YEVGLRHNLE

-296 EADGR
+296 ESDGR
-301 LNENCPKK
+301 LNKNCPQK
-309 YQGLDRFEAR
+309 YCGLDRFEAR
-319 KLIIDDLKSINALEK
+319 KLIIENLKSINALEK
-334 EEIIKHNVPYGDRS
+334 EEKIKHNVPYGDRS

-373 AVKNKKTIFFP
+373 AVKNKRTIFFP
-384 EVWTKNYNL
+384 ESWTKTYNL

-419 DGKVFSAKDQID
+419 DGNIFSAKDQND
-431 AQKQADKYYKKKN
+431 AQKQADKFYKKKN
-444 SPINQDKDVLDTWF
+444 SPINQDKNVLDTWF
-458 SSALWPFASLGWPKK
+458 SSALWPFASLGWPKR
-473 TYNLKRFYKTSV
+473 TYNFKRFYKTSV

-503 GLFFTNKVPFD
+503 GLFVTKKVPFD
-514 KVYIHALVRDIHGQK
+514 KVYIHALVRDEHGQK

-586 SKFCEFNKCNQDI
+586 SKFCDFNKCNHNI
-599 QIDNKDI
+599 KIDSKEV
-606 KLEVNQWIINEF
+606 KLEFNQWIINEY
-618 IYTKN
+618 IHASKN
-623 NIDNHIK
+623 IENHIK
-630 NFRFDEASKEIYNFV
+630 SFRFDEASKEIYNFV
-645 WNVFCDWYLEFSK
+645 WNIFCDWYLEFSK
-658 SIFYSNN
+658 SIFYSDNQN
-665 HSQIKETKKIFGF
+665 QIKETKKVFGF
-678 IFSKILLILHP
+678 IFSNILLTLHP
-689 FIPFVTEELWSK
+689 FIPFITEELWK
-701 LKFLEIHRSPLINF
+701 RLKFSELYKSPLINF
-715 NSNKEIKIIKNNNIQ
+715 CSNKEIKLIKNNNIE

-751 PPGSFVDICLDYLPK
+751 SPGSFVDVCTDYLPK
-766 DKQNFLDRN
+766 NKKNFLDRN
-775 FLIFKKAARI
+775 FLIFKKASRV
-785 ENYFKKDEKNE
+785 ENYFKKTEKNE
-796 NILSVYLDG
+796 NIMPIYLDG
-805 DIILIKFTTEIS
+805 DAILIKFATEIS
-817 LNDQIIRV
+817 LKDQIIKV
-825 KEKIDLIKNSIT
+825 KEKIDLIKNTISVI
-837 LAKNKLSNKSFVNK
+837 KNKLSNKSFINK

-857 DKEKDILKKLVNDLN
+857 DKEKDNLKRLVNDLN

>member
-1 MLEDNYNH
+1 MLEENYNH
-9 LEIEDKIYNFWESN
+9 LDIEDKIYNFWESN
-23 RLFEPKKNNNKKKY
+23 KLFEPKKNNKKEY

-71 RGYETLWQPGT
+71 KGYETLWQPGT
-82 DHAGIATE
+82 DHEGIATE
-90 LVVEKK
+90 LIVEKK
-96 LNEKKQTKNILGRE
+96 LNEKNQSKNILGRE

-120 EQSGNIIINQLKK
+120 EHSGNLIINQLKK

-146 MDKNMSEAVTKVFSE
+146 MDANMSEAVVKVFLE
-161 LYKKKLIY
+161 LHKKKLIY

-191 QKEIEG
+191 QKEVEG
-197 KLYYIKYFIDK
+197 KLYYIKYYISK
-208 NDFISIATTRP
+208 NDFITIATTRP
-219 ETIFADSAIAVN
+219 ETIFADTAIAVN
-231 PKDKR
+231 PKDKK
-236 YKKLISKKA
+236 YKKLINKCA

-259 DYADPNQ
+259 QYADPNQ

-281 YEVGLRHDLE
+281 YEVGLRHNLE

-296 EADGR
+296 ESDGR
-301 LNENCPKK
+301 LNKNCPQK
-309 YQGLDRFEAR
+309 YHGLDRFDAR
-319 KLIIDDLKSINALEK
+319 KLIIEDLKSINALEK

-367 STEALK
+367 SVEALK

-384 EVWTKNYNL
+384 DSWTKTYNL

-405 QIWWGHQIPIWYGN
+405 QIWWGHQIPIWYGS
-419 DGKVFSAKDQID
+419 DGKIFSAKDQND
-431 AQKQADKYYKKKN
+431 AQKQADKFYKKKK
-444 SPINQDKDVLDTWF
+444 SSINQDSNVLDTWF

-473 TYNLKRFYKTSV
+473 TYNFKRFYKTSV

-503 GLFFTNKVPFD
+503 GLFVTKKVPFD
-514 KVYIHALVRDIHGQK
+514 KVYIHALVRDEHGQK

-586 SKFCEFNKCNQDI
+586 SKFCDFNKCNL
-599 QIDNKDI
+599 DI
-606 KLEVNQWIINEF
+606 KIDSKEVKLEINQWIINEY
-618 IYTKN
+618 IQAKN

-645 WNVFCDWYLEFSK
+645 WNIFCDWYLEFSK
-658 SIFYSNN
+658 SIFYSDNQ
-665 HSQIKETKKIFGF
+665 SQTKETKKVFGF
-678 IFSKILLILHP
+678 IFSNILLTLHP
-689 FIPFVTEELWSK
+689 FIPFITEELWNR
-701 LKFLEIHRSPLINF
+701 LKFSDLHKSSLINF
-715 NSNKEIKIIKNNNIQ
+715 YSDKEIKLIKNDNIE
-730 LINWLIKLVSLI
+730 LINWLIKLVTLI

-751 PPGSFVDICLDYLPK
+751 SPGNFVDVCIDHLPK
-766 DKQNFLDRN
+766 DKKSFLERN
-775 FLIFKKAARI
+775 FLIFKKASRV
-785 ENYFKKDEKNE
+785 ENYFKKDDKND
-796 NILSVYLDG
+796 NILPVYLDG
-805 DIILIKFTTEIS
+805 DAILIKFATEIS
-817 LNDQIIRV
+817 LKDQIIKV
-825 KEKIDLIKNSIT
+825 KEKINLVKNTISIT
-837 LAKNKLSNKSFVNK
+837 KNKLSNKSFINK
-851 APKDVV
+851 APKDIV

>member
-23 RLFEPKKNNNKKKY
+23 KLFEPIKNNKKKY

-57 NNSIQDLLV
+57 NISIQDLLV
-66 RFYRL
+66 RFYRIK
-71 RGYETLWQPGT
+71 GYETLWQPGT

-96 LNEKKQTKNILGRE
+96 LNEKNQTKKILGRD

-120 EQSGNIIINQLKK
+120 EHSGNLIINQLKK

-146 MDKNMSEAVTKVFSE
+146 MDKFMSEAVIKVFLE
-161 LYKKKLIY
+161 LHKQKLIY
-169 KDFKLSNWDPV
+169 KDYKLSNWDPV

-191 QKEIEG
+191 QKEVEG
-197 KLYYIKYFIDK
+197 KLYYIKYFFNK
-208 NDFISIATTRP
+208 NDFITIATTRP
-219 ETIFADSAIAVN
+219 ETIFADTAIAVN

-236 YKKLISKKA
+236 YKKLINKYV

-254 KIIAD
+254 KIITD
-259 DYADPNQ
+259 DYADPTQ

-281 YEVGLRHDLE
+281 YEVGLRHNLE

-296 EADGR
+296 ESDGR
-301 LNENCPKK
+301 LNKNCPQK
-309 YQGLDRFEAR
+309 YCGLDRFEAR
-319 KLIIDDLKSINALEK
+319 KLIIENLKSINALEK
-334 EEIIKHNVPYGDRS
+334 EEKIKHNVPYGDRS

-373 AVKNKKTIFFP
+373 AVKNKRTIFFP
-384 EVWTKNYNL
+384 ESWTKTYNL

-405 QIWWGHQIPIWYGN
+405 QIWWGHQIPIWYGS
-419 DGKVFSAKDQID
+419 DGNIFSAKDQND
-431 AQKQADKYYKKKN
+431 AQKQADKFYKKKN
-444 SPINQDKDVLDTWF
+444 SPINQDKNVLDTWF
-458 SSALWPFASLGWPKK
+458 SSALWPFASLGWPKR
-473 TYNLKRFYKTSV
+473 TYNFKRFYKTSV

-503 GLFFTNKVPFD
+503 GLFVTKKVPFD
-514 KVYIHALVRDIHGQK
+514 KVYIHALVRDEHGQK

-586 SKFCEFNKCNQDI
+586 SKFCDFNKCNH
-599 QIDNKDI
+599 DI
-606 KLEVNQWIINEF
+606 KIDSKKVKLEFNQWIINEY
-618 IYTKN
+618 IHASKN
-623 NIDNHIK
+623 IENHIK
-630 NFRFDEASKEIYNFV
+630 SFRFDEASKEIYNFV
-645 WNVFCDWYLEFSK
+645 WNIFCDWYLEFSK
-658 SIFYSNN
+658 SIFYSDNQN
-665 HSQIKETKKIFGF
+665 QIKETKKVFGF
-678 IFSKILLILHP
+678 IFSNILLTLHP
-689 FIPFVTEELWSK
+689 FIPFITEELWNR
-701 LKFLEIHRSPLINF
+701 LKFSELYKSPLINF
-715 NSNKEIKIIKNNNIQ
+715 YSNKEIKLIKNNNIE

-751 PPGSFVDICLDYLPK
+751 SPGSFVDVCTDYLPK
-766 DKQNFLDRN
+766 NKKNFLDRN
-775 FLIFKKAARI
+775 FLIFKKASRV
-785 ENYFKKDEKNE
+785 ENYFKKTEKNE
-796 NILSVYLDG
+796 NIMPIYLDG
-805 DIILIKFTTEIS
+805 DAILIKFATEIS
-817 LNDQIIRV
+817 LKDQIIKV
-825 KEKIDLIKNSIT
+825 KEKIDLIKNTISVI
-837 LAKNKLSNKSFVNK
+837 KNKLSNKSFINK

-857 DKEKDILKKLVNDLN
+857 DKEKDNLKRLVNDLN

>member
-23 RLFEPKKNNNKKKY
+23 KLFEPIKNNKKKY

-57 NNSIQDLLV
+57 NISIQDLLV
-66 RFYRL
+66 RFYRIK
-71 RGYETLWQPGT
+71 GYETLWQPGT

-96 LNEKKQTKNILGRE
+96 LNEKNQTKKILGRD

-120 EQSGNIIINQLKK
+120 EHSGNLIINQLKK

-146 MDKNMSEAVTKVFSE
+146 MDKFMSEAVIKVFLE
-161 LYKKKLIY
+161 LHKQKLIY
-169 KDFKLSNWDPV
+169 KDYKLSNWDPV

-191 QKEIEG
+191 QKEVEG
-197 KLYYIKYFIDK
+197 KLYYIKYFFNK
-208 NDFISIATTRP
+208 NDFITIATTRP
-219 ETIFADSAIAVN
+219 ETIFADTAIAVN

-236 YKKLISKKA
+236 YKKLINKYV

-254 KIIAD
+254 KIITD
-259 DYADPNQ
+259 DYADPTQ

-281 YEVGLRHDLE
+281 YEVGLRHNLE

-296 EADGR
+296 ESDGR
-301 LNENCPKK
+301 LNKNCPQK
-309 YQGLDRFEAR
+309 YCGLDRFEAR
-319 KLIIDDLKSINALEK
+319 KLIIENLKSINALEK
-334 EEIIKHNVPYGDRS
+334 EEKIKHNVPYGDRS

-373 AVKNKKTIFFP
+373 AVKNKRTIFFP
-384 EVWTKNYNL
+384 ESWTKTYNL

-405 QIWWGHQIPIWYGN
+405 QIWWGHQIPIWYGS
-419 DGKVFSAKDQID
+419 DGNIFSAKDQND
-431 AQKQADKYYKKKN
+431 AQKQADKFYKKKN
-444 SPINQDKDVLDTWF
+444 SPINQDSNVLDTWF
-458 SSALWPFASLGWPKK
+458 SSALWPFASLGWPKR
-473 TYNLKRFYKTSV
+473 TYNFKRFYKTSV

-503 GLFFTNKVPFD
+503 GLFVTKKVPFD
-514 KVYIHALVRDIHGQK
+514 KVYIHALVRDEHGQK

-586 SKFCEFNKCNQDI
+586 SKFCDFNKCNH
-599 QIDNKDI
+599 DI
-606 KLEVNQWIINEF
+606 KIDSKKVKLEFNQWIINEY
-618 IYTKN
+618 IHASKN
-623 NIDNHIK
+623 IENHIK
-630 NFRFDEASKEIYNFV
+630 SFRFDEASKEIYNFV
-645 WNVFCDWYLEFSK
+645 WNIFCDWYLEFSK
-658 SIFYSNN
+658 SIFYSDNQN
-665 HSQIKETKKIFGF
+665 QIKETKKVFGF
-678 IFSKILLILHP
+678 IFSNILLTLHP
-689 FIPFVTEELWSK
+689 FIPFITEELWNR
-701 LKFLEIHRSPLINF
+701 LKFSELYKSPLINF
-715 NSNKEIKIIKNNNIQ
+715 YSNKEIKLIKNNNIE

-751 PPGSFVDICLDYLPK
+751 SPGSFVDVCTDHLPK
-766 DKQNFLDRN
+766 NKKNFLDRN
-775 FLIFKKAARI
+775 FLIFKKASRV
-785 ENYFKKDEKNE
+785 ENYFNKTEKNQ
-796 NILSVYLDG
+796 NIMPIYLDG
-805 DIILIKFTTEIS
+805 DAILIKFATEIS
-817 LNDQIIRV
+817 LKDQIIKV
-825 KEKIDLIKNSIT
+825 KEKIDLIKNTISVT
-837 LAKNKLSNKSFVNK
+837 KNKLSNKSFINK

-857 DKEKDILKKLVNDLN
+857 DKEKDNLKRLVNDFN

>member
-23 RLFEPKKNNNKKKY
+23 KLFEPIKNNKKKY

-57 NNSIQDLLV
+57 NISIQDLLV
-66 RFYRL
+66 RFYRIK
-71 RGYETLWQPGT
+71 GYETLWQPGT

-96 LNEKKQTKNILGRE
+96 LNEKNQTKKILGRD

-120 EQSGNIIINQLKK
+120 EHSGNLIINQLKK

-146 MDKNMSEAVTKVFSE
+146 MDKFMSEAVIKVFLE
-161 LYKKKLIY
+161 LHKQKLIY
-169 KDFKLSNWDPV
+169 KDYKLSNWDPV

-191 QKEIEG
+191 QKEVEG
-197 KLYYIKYFIDK
+197 KLYYIKYFFNK
-208 NDFISIATTRP
+208 NDFITIATTRP
-219 ETIFADSAIAVN
+219 ETIFADTAIAVN

-236 YKKLISKKA
+236 YKKLINKYV

-254 KIIAD
+254 KIITD
-259 DYADPNQ
+259 DYADPTQ

-281 YEVGLRHDLE
+281 YEVGLRHNLE

-296 EADGR
+296 ESDGR
-301 LNENCPKK
+301 LNKNCPQK
-309 YQGLDRFEAR
+309 YCGLDRFEAR
-319 KLIIDDLKSINALEK
+319 KLIIENLKSINALEK
-334 EEIIKHNVPYGDRS
+334 EEKIKHNVPYGDRS

-373 AVKNKKTIFFP
+373 AVKNKRTIFFP
-384 EVWTKNYNL
+384 ESWTKTYNL

-405 QIWWGHQIPIWYGN
+405 QIWWGHQIPIWYGS
-419 DGKVFSAKDQID
+419 DGNIFSAKDQND
-431 AQKQADKYYKKKN
+431 AQKQADKFYKKKN
-444 SPINQDKDVLDTWF
+444 SPINQDKNVLDTWF
-458 SSALWPFASLGWPKK
+458 SSALWPFASLGWPKR
-473 TYNLKRFYKTSV
+473 TYNFKRFYKTSV

-503 GLFFTNKVPFD
+503 GLFVTKKVPFD
-514 KVYIHALVRDIHGQK
+514 KVYIHALVRDEHGQK

-577 NFLTKIWNV
+577 NFLTKIWNI
-586 SKFCEFNKCNQDI
+586 SKFCDFNKCNHNI
-599 QIDNKDI
+599 KIDSK
-606 KLEVNQWIINEF
+606 EVKSEFNQWIINEY
-618 IYTKN
+618 IHASKN
-623 NIDNHIK
+623 IENHIK
-630 NFRFDEASKEIYNFV
+630 SFRFDEASKEIYNFV
-645 WNVFCDWYLEFSK
+645 WNIFCDWYLEFSK
-658 SIFYSNN
+658 SIFYSDNQN
-665 HSQIKETKKIFGF
+665 QIKETKKVFGF
-678 IFSKILLILHP
+678 IFSNILLTLHP
-689 FIPFVTEELWSK
+689 FIPFITEELWNR
-701 LKFLEIHRSPLINF
+701 LKFSELYKSPLINF
-715 NSNKEIKIIKNNNIQ
+715 YSNKEINLIKNNNIE

-751 PPGSFVDICLDYLPK
+751 SPGSFVDVCTDHLPK
-766 DKQNFLDRN
+766 NKKNFLDRN
-775 FLIFKKAARI
+775 FLIFKKASRV
-785 ENYFKKDEKNE
+785 ENYFKKTEKNE
-796 NILSVYLDG
+796 NIMPIYLDG
-805 DIILIKFTTEIS
+805 DAILIKFATEIS
-817 LNDQIIRV
+817 LKDQIIKV
-825 KEKIDLIKNSIT
+825 KEKIDLIKNTISVI
-837 LAKNKLSNKSFVNK
+837 KNKLSNKSFINK

-857 DKEKDILKKLVNDLN
+857 DKEKDNLKRLVNDLN

>member
-23 RLFEPKKNNNKKKY
+23 KLFEPIKNNKKKY

-57 NNSIQDLLV
+57 NISIQDLLV
-66 RFYRL
+66 RFYRIK
-71 RGYETLWQPGT
+71 GYETLWQPGT

-96 LNEKKQTKNILGRE
+96 LNEKNQTKKILGRD

-120 EQSGNIIINQLKK
+120 EHSGNLIINQLKK

-146 MDKNMSEAVTKVFSE
+146 MDKFMSEAVIKVFLE
-161 LYKKKLIY
+161 LHKQKLIY
-169 KDFKLSNWDPV
+169 KDYKLSNWDPV

-191 QKEIEG
+191 QKEVEG
-197 KLYYIKYFIDK
+197 KLYYIKYFFNK
-208 NDFISIATTRP
+208 NDFITIATTRP
-219 ETIFADSAIAVN
+219 ETIFADTAIAVN

-236 YKKLISKKA
+236 YKKLINKYV

-254 KIIAD
+254 KIITD
-259 DYADPNQ
+259 DYADPTQ

-281 YEVGLRHDLE
+281 YEVGLRHNLE

-296 EADGR
+296 ESDGR
-301 LNENCPKK
+301 LNKNCPQK
-309 YQGLDRFEAR
+309 YCGLDRFEAR
-319 KLIIDDLKSINALEK
+319 KLIIENLKSINALEK
-334 EEIIKHNVPYGDRS
+334 EEKIKHNVPYGDRS

-384 EVWTKNYNL
+384 ESWTKTYNL

-405 QIWWGHQIPIWYGN
+405 QIWWGHQIPIWYGS
-419 DGKVFSAKDQID
+419 DGNIFSAKDQND
-431 AQKQADKYYKKKN
+431 AQKQADKFYKKKN
-444 SPINQDKDVLDTWF
+444 SPINQDSNVLDTWF
-458 SSALWPFASLGWPKK
+458 SSALWPFASLGWPKR
-473 TYNLKRFYKTSV
+473 TYNFKRFYKTSV

-503 GLFFTNKVPFD
+503 GLFVTKKVPFD
-514 KVYIHALVRDIHGQK
+514 KVYIHALVRDEHGQK

-586 SKFCEFNKCNQDI
+586 SKFCDFNKCNHNI
-599 QIDNKDI
+599 KIDSKEV
-606 KLEVNQWIINEF
+606 KLEFNQWIINEY
-618 IYTKN
+618 IHASKN
-623 NIDNHIK
+623 IENHIK
-630 NFRFDEASKEIYNFV
+630 SFRFDEASKEIYNFV
-645 WNVFCDWYLEFSK
+645 WNIFCDWYLEFSK
-658 SIFYSNN
+658 SIFYSDNQN
-665 HSQIKETKKIFGF
+665 QIKETKKVFGF
-678 IFSKILLILHP
+678 IFSNILLTLHP
-689 FIPFVTEELWSK
+689 FIPFITEELWNR
-701 LKFLEIHRSPLINF
+701 LKFAELYKSPLINF
-715 NSNKEIKIIKNNNIQ
+715 CSNKEIKLIKNNNIE

-751 PPGSFVDICLDYLPK
+751 SPGSFVDVCTDHLPK
-766 DKQNFLDRN
+766 NKKNFLDRN
-775 FLIFKKAARI
+775 FLIFKKASRV
-785 ENYFKKDEKNE
+785 ENYFNKTEKNQ
-796 NILSVYLDG
+796 NIMPIYLDG
-805 DIILIKFTTEIS
+805 DAILIKFATEIS
-817 LNDQIIRV
+817 LKDQIIKV
-825 KEKIDLIKNSIT
+825 KEKIDLIKNTISVT
-837 LAKNKLSNKSFVNK
+837 KNKLSNKSFINK

-857 DKEKDILKKLVNDLN
+857 DKEKDNLKRLVNDLN

>member
-1 MLEDNYNH
+1 MLEENYNH
-9 LEIEDKIYNFWESN
+9 LDIEDKIYNFWESN
-23 RLFEPKKNNNKKKY
+23 KLFEPKKNNKKKY

-71 RGYETLWQPGT
+71 KGYETLWQPGT

-96 LNEKKQTKNILGRE
+96 LNEKNQSKNILGRE
-110 KFLKEVWNWK
+110 KFLQEVWNWK
-120 EQSGNIIINQLKK
+120 EHSGNLIINQLKK

-146 MDKNMSEAVTKVFSE
+146 MDKNMSEAVVKVFLE
-161 LYKKKLIY
+161 LHKKKLIY

-191 QKEIEG
+191 QKEVEG
-197 KLYYIKYFIDK
+197 KLYYIKYFINK
-208 NDFISIATTRP
+208 NDFITIATTRP
-219 ETIFADSAIAVN
+219 ETIFADTAIAVN
-231 PKDKR
+231 PKDKK
-236 YKKLISKKA
+236 YKKIINKYA
-245 KIPIIDKQI
+245 QIPIIDKHI

-296 EADGR
+296 ESDGS
-301 LNENCPKK
+301 LNKNCPQK
-309 YQGLDRFEAR
+309 YRGLDRFEAR
-319 KLIIDDLKSINALEK
+319 KLIIEDLKSINALEK
-334 EEIIKHNVPYGDRS
+334 EELIKHNVPYGDRS

-355 LTEQWFLNVKKM
+355 LTEQWFLNVKKL
-367 STEALK
+367 SKEALK

-384 EVWTKNYNL
+384 ETWTKTYNL

-405 QIWWGHQIPIWYGN
+405 QIWWGHQIPIWYGS
-419 DGKVFSAKDQID
+419 DGKIFSAKDQTD
-431 AQKQADKYYKKKN
+431 AQKQADKFYKKKN
-444 SPINQDKDVLDTWF
+444 SPIKQDSSVLDTWF

-503 GLFFTNKVPFD
+503 GLFVTKKVPFD
-514 KVYIHALVRDIHGQK
+514 KVYIHALVRDEHGQK

-536 VIDPLDLI
+536 VIDPLNLI

-586 SKFCEFNKCNQDI
+586 SKFCDFNKCNL
-599 QIDNKDI
+599 DI
-606 KLEVNQWIINEF
+606 KIDSKEVKLEINQWIINEY
-618 IYTKN
+618 IYAKN
-623 NIDNHIK
+623 NIENHIK

-658 SIFYSNN
+658 SIFYSDNSN
-665 HSQIKETKKIFGF
+665 QIKETKKVFGF
-678 IFSKILLILHP
+678 IFSNILLTLHP
-689 FIPFVTEELWSK
+689 FIPFVTEELWNR
-701 LKFLEIHRSPLINF
+701 LKFSELYKSPLINF
-715 NSNKEIKIIKNNNIQ
+715 YYNKEIKLIKNDNIE

-751 PPGSFVDICLDYLPK
+751 SPGNFVDVSIDHLSK
-766 DKQNFLDRN
+766 DKKSFLEKNF
-775 FLIFKKAARI
+775 FIFKKASRV

-796 NILSVYLDG
+796 NILPIYLDG
-805 DIILIKFTTEIS
+805 DAILIKFATEIS
-817 LNDQIIRV
+817 LKDQIIKV
-825 KEKIDLIKNSIT
+825 KEKIDLIKNSINVS
-837 LAKNKLSNKSFVNK
+837 KNKLSNKSFINK
-851 APKDVV
+851 APKDIV
-857 DKEKDILKKLVNDLN
+857 DKEKDILKRLVNDLN
-872 QLESIISIKN
+872 QLEGIISIKN

>member
-23 RLFEPKKNNNKKKY
+23 KLFEPIKNNKKKY

-57 NNSIQDLLV
+57 NISIQDLLV
-66 RFYRL
+66 RFYRIK
-71 RGYETLWQPGT
+71 GYETLWQPGT

-96 LNEKKQTKNILGRE
+96 LNEKNQTKKILGRD

-120 EQSGNIIINQLKK
+120 ELSGNLIINQLKK

-146 MDKNMSEAVTKVFSE
+146 MDKFMSEAVIKVFLE
-161 LYKKKLIY
+161 LHKQKLIY
-169 KDFKLSNWDPV
+169 KDYKLSNWDPV

-191 QKEIEG
+191 QKEVEG
-197 KLYYIKYFIDK
+197 KLYYIKYFFNK
-208 NDFISIATTRP
+208 NDYITIATTRP
-219 ETIFADSAIAVN
+219 ETIFADTAIAVN

-236 YKKLISKKA
+236 YKKLINKYV

-254 KIIAD
+254 KIITD
-259 DYADPNQ
+259 DYADPTQ

-281 YEVGLRHDLE
+281 YEVGLRHNLE

-296 EADGR
+296 ESDGR
-301 LNENCPKK
+301 LNKNCPQK
-309 YQGLDRFEAR
+309 YCGLDRFEAR
-319 KLIIDDLKSINALEK
+319 KLIIENLKSINALEK
-334 EEIIKHNVPYGDRS
+334 EEKIKHNVPYGDRS

-384 EVWTKNYNL
+384 ESWTKIYNL

-405 QIWWGHQIPIWYGN
+405 QIWWGHQIPIWYGS
-419 DGKVFSAKDQID
+419 DGNIFSAKDQND
-431 AQKQADKYYKKKN
+431 AQKQADKFYKKKN
-444 SPINQDKDVLDTWF
+444 SPLNQDSNVLDTWF
-458 SSALWPFASLGWPKK
+458 SSALWPFASLGWPKR
-473 TYNLKRFYKTSV
+473 TYNFKRFYKTSV

-503 GLFFTNKVPFD
+503 GLFVTKKVPFD
-514 KVYIHALVRDIHGQK
+514 KVYIHALVRDEHGQK

-586 SKFCEFNKCNQDI
+586 SKFCDFNKCNH
-599 QIDNKDI
+599 DI
-606 KLEVNQWIINEF
+606 KIDSKKVKLEFNQWIINEY
-618 IYTKN
+618 IHASKN
-623 NIDNHIK
+623 IENHIK
-630 NFRFDEASKEIYNFV
+630 SFRFDEASKEIYNFV
-645 WNVFCDWYLEFSK
+645 WNIFCDWYLEFSK
-658 SIFYSNN
+658 SIFYSDNQN
-665 HSQIKETKKIFGF
+665 QIKETKKVFGF
-678 IFSKILLILHP
+678 IFSNILLTLHP
-689 FIPFVTEELWSK
+689 FIPFITEELWNR
-701 LKFLEIHRSPLINF
+701 LKFSELYKSPLINF
-715 NSNKEIKIIKNNNIQ
+715 YSNKEIKLIKNNNIE

-751 PPGSFVDICLDYLPK
+751 SPGSFVDVCTDHLPK
-766 DKQNFLDRN
+766 NKKNFLDRN
-775 FLIFKKAARI
+775 FLIFKKASRV
-785 ENYFKKDEKNE
+785 ENYFNKTEKNQ
-796 NILSVYLDG
+796 NVMPIYLDG
-805 DIILIKFTTEIS
+805 DAILIKFATEIS
-817 LNDQIIRV
+817 LKDQIIKV
-825 KEKIDLIKNSIT
+825 KEKIDLIKNTISVT
-837 LAKNKLSNKSFVNK
+837 KNKLSNKSFINK

-857 DKEKDILKKLVNDLN
+857 DKEKDNLKRLVNDLN

>member
-1 MLEDNYNH
+1 MLEENYNH
-9 LEIEDKIYNFWESN
+9 LDIEDKIYNFWESN
-23 RLFEPKKNNNKKKY
+23 KLFEPKKNNKKKY

-71 RGYETLWQPGT
+71 KGYETLWQPGT

-96 LNEKKQTKNILGRE
+96 LNEKKQFKSTLGRE

-120 EQSGNIIINQLKK
+120 EHSGNLIINQLKK

-146 MDKNMSEAVTKVFSE
+146 MDKNMSEAVVKVFLE

-191 QKEIEG
+191 QKEVEG
-197 KLYYIKYFIDK
+197 KLYYIKYFLNK
-208 NDFISIATTRP
+208 NDFITIATTRP
-219 ETIFADSAIAVN
+219 ETIFADTAIAVN

-236 YKKLISKKA
+236 YKKLINKYA

-254 KIIAD
+254 KIITD

-296 EADGR
+296 ESDGK
-301 LNENCPKK
+301 LNKNCPQK

-319 KLIIDDLKSINALEK
+319 KLIIEDLKSINALEK
-334 EEIIKHNVPYGDRS
+334 EETIKHNVPYGDRS

-367 STEALK
+367 SIEALK

-384 EVWTKNYNL
+384 ETWTKTYNL

-405 QIWWGHQIPIWYGN
+405 QIWWGHQIPIWYGS
-419 DGKVFSAKDQID
+419 DGKIFSAKDQND
-431 AQKQADKYYKKKN
+431 AQKQADKFYKKKN
-444 SPINQDKDVLDTWF
+444 SPINQDSNVLDTWF

-503 GLFFTNKVPFD
+503 GLFVTKKVPFD
-514 KVYIHALVRDIHGQK
+514 KVYIHALVRDEHGQK

-544 KKYGADALR
+544 NKYGADALR

-586 SKFCEFNKCNQDI
+586 SKFCDFNKCNL
-599 QIDNKDI
+599 DI
-606 KLEVNQWIINEF
+606 KINNKEVKLEINQWIINEY
-618 IYTKN
+618 IHTKN
-623 NIDNHIK
+623 NVDNHIQ
-630 NFRFDEASKEIYNFV
+630 NFRFDEASKAIYNFV

-658 SIFYSNN
+658 SIFYSDNQN
-665 HSQIKETKKIFGF
+665 QIKETKKVFGF
-678 IFSKILLILHP
+678 IFSNILLTLHP
-689 FIPFVTEELWSK
+689 FIPFVTEELWNK
-701 LKFLEIHRSPLINF
+701 LKFLELLKSPLINF
-715 NSNKEIKIIKNNNIQ
+715 HSNNKIKLIKNDNIE
-730 LINWLIKLVSLI
+730 LVNWLIKIVSLI

-751 PPGSFVDICLDYLPK
+751 SPGNFVDVCIDHLPK
-766 DKQNFLDRN
+766 DKKSFLDRN
-775 FLIFKKAARI
+775 SLIFKKASRV

-796 NILSVYLDG
+796 NILPIYLDG
-805 DIILIKFTTEIS
+805 DAVLIKFATEIS
-817 LNDQIIRV
+817 LKDQIIKV
-825 KEKIDLIKNSIT
+825 KAKIDLIKNTISAT
-837 LAKNKLSNKSFVNK
+837 KNKLSNKSFISK
-851 APKDVV
+851 APKDIV